1 MRTFKSAQ
9 KSAFANKSA
18 QKSTLKSTYGSS
30 GPIWCFD
37 YMAVAATFFR
47 FGSVHGEELA
57 YVLGM
62 PLVGGTY
69 HFVHN
74 YTNQVQSL
82 GRNICN

>member
-1 MRTFKSAQ
+1 
-9 KSAFANKSA
+9 
-18 QKSTLKSTYGSS
+18 
-30 GPIWCFD
+30 
-37 YMAVAATFFR
+37 MAVAATFFR

-82 GRNICN
+82 GRNICS

>member
-1 MRTFKSAQ
+1 MLLCCNW
-9 KSAFANKSA
+9 AFIIAW
-18 QKSTLKSTYGSS
+18 L
-30 GPIWCFD
+30 
-37 YMAVAATFFR
+37 R

-74 YTNQVQSL
+74 YTNQVRGIPAKTREQKNAIFCQERLLSEHVMSFWVNFAKT
-82 GRNICN
+82 GRNDL

>member
-1 MRTFKSAQ
+1 MRKNVLLLI
-9 KSAFANKSA
+9 KVPK
-18 QKSTLKSTYGSS
+18 KSTLKSTYGSS

-74 YTNQVQSL
+74 YTNQVQSV
-82 GRNICN
+82 GGNICN